1 MKNLEASVLAKLKNK
16 SKKENISLQQ
26 LLNLF

>member
-1 MKNLEASVLAKLKNK
+1 MKNMEVSVLAKLKNK